1 MTYDTTGGYPD
12 LVDIRAWVLVPATV
26 IDDAALTRVAGAEQS
41 AQLALCPAPD
51 PGVDPPLD
59 LADDLYQALLRRI
72 ARHLAAKSVPLG
84 LLGVDSE
91 FGTARLSKWDSEV
104 ERLEGPHRA
113 MVLG

>member
-1 MTYDTTGGYPD
+1 MTYVIDGGYPD
-12 LVDIRAWVLVPATV
+12 LADIRAWVLVPATV
-26 IDDAALTRVAGAEQS
+26 VDDAALTRVAGAEQS
-41 AQLALCPAPD
+41 AQSALCSAGD
-51 PGVDPPLD
+51 PGVDLPD
-59 LADDLYQALLRRI
+59 ALYQALLRRI

-104 ERLEGPHRA
+104 ERLEGPYRA